1 MQILSTIS
9 DKQRKIKSHIFNK
22 GIHGIHGKSQ
32 TNYCCIFHVDFF
44 MFKLSL
50 KAPQPL
56 FLSDLGRD
64 ILILG
69 ALNFGAKIKGS

>member
-1 MQILSTIS
+1 M
-9 DKQRKIKSHIFNK
+9 
-22 GIHGIHGKSQ
+22 
-32 TNYCCIFHVDFF
+32 DFF

-69 ALNFGAKIKGS
+69 ALNFGAKIKGSQTTVRKKKIICKVWNIVVGVQK

>member
-1 MQILSTIS
+1 
-9 DKQRKIKSHIFNK
+9 
-22 GIHGIHGKSQ
+22 
-32 TNYCCIFHVDFF
+32 

-69 ALNFGAKIKGS
+69 ALNFGAKIKGSQTTVRKKKIICKV